1 MPTPASLQRALRRSL
16 RAAGDPERAKQQQA
30 YMKSSMPFAGVPV
43 PETTRLARALFRAQ
57 PLASRDAWVAAIL
70 KLWREAKVREE
81 RFATLSLVGLPIY
94 EDWRDPTLLPVY
106 EELIV
111 TGAWWDFVDQ
121 IASNL
126 VGELLA
132 KHPRKVT
139 PELRR
144 WSKGEDIWK
153 RRTAILAQ
161 LKFRTGTNFALLEAF
176 MAPSLRSREF
186 FLRKAIGW
194 ALREYSK
201 TNPQAVIDYVTQHED
216 SLSSLSR
223 REALK
228 VINKT
233 RQQP

>member
-1 MPTPASLQRALRRSL
+1 MATPTSIQRKLRRLLSE
-16 RAAGDPERAKQQQA
+16 AGDPQRAKQQQA
-30 YMKSSMPFAGVPV
+30 YMKSTMPFAGVPV
-43 PETTRLARALFRAQ
+43 PETTRMARTLFKAET
-57 PLASRDAWVAAIL
+57 LASKEVWIETIE

-81 RFATLSLVGLPIY
+81 RYATLSLIGLRNY
-94 EDWRDPTLLPVY
+94 QGWRDTALLPVY
-106 EELIV
+106 EELII
-111 TGAWWDFVDQ
+111 TGAWWDFVDE
-121 IASNL
+121 IAAKL

-139 PELRR
+139 PVLRR

-161 LKFRTGTNFALLEAF
+161 LKFGTGTNFALLEAF
-176 MAPSLRSREF
+176 MAPSIESREF

-201 TNPQAVIDYVTQHED
+201 TNPHAVIDYVARHED
-216 SLSSLSR
+216 TLSGLSK

-228 VINKT
+228 VLNRKAG
-233 RQQP
+233 